1 MPAAAFELR
10 TSDGQSLQARRWLPE
25 GRPRAIVQIAHG
37 LAEHSAR
44 YARLAAALNAAGY
57 AVYASD
63 HRGHGS
69 KAAPADL
76 GHFADEGGWGKVVGD
91 LWTLNRQIASE
102 QPGTPIVFLGHSL
115 GSFLGRQFVA
125 EHSEALAGAA
135 FSGSNGKPPAIVML
149 GRLVARAERLRLGKR
164 GKSQLI
170 FQMWFGDFNNAFKP
184 ARTAFDWLSRDETE
198 VDAYV
203 ADPLCGFPFTTQ
215 LAIDVLDALPRVT
228 SRESLAPIRKEMPIY
243 VFSGERDPV
252 GANIQGLV
260 ADLKAAGFNR
270 LTTRIYPDA
279 RHETLNET
287 NRDEVTRDLIAWLDG
302 VVGERAPGSEG
313 NPRSNANSSQSK

>member
-1 MPAAAFELR
+1 MPGSEFTLR
-10 TSDGQSLQARRWLPE
+10 ADDGQSLLVRRWLPE
-25 GRPRAIVQIAHG
+25 GRAQAIVQIAHG

-57 AVYASD
+57 GVYAND
-63 HRGHGS
+63 HRGHGP
-69 KAAPADL
+69 KAAASDV
-76 GHFADEGGWGKVVGD
+76 GHFANQGGWSKVVGD
-91 LWTLNRQIASE
+91 LWTLNRLIAAE

-115 GSFLGRQFVA
+115 GSFLGRGFLA
-125 EHSEALAGAA
+125 KHSDALAGAA
-135 FSGSNGKPPAIVML
+135 LSGSSGKPPAIATL
-149 GRLVARAERLRLGKR
+149 GRAIARAERFRLGKR
-164 GKSQLI
+164 GKSRLI
-170 FQMWFGDFNNAFKP
+170 FQMWFGDFNKPFRP
-184 ARTAFDWLSRDETE
+184 ARTAFDWLSRDEKE

-228 SRESLAPIRKEMPIY
+228 SPESLAAIRKETPIY

-252 GANIQGLV
+252 GANIQGLI
-260 ADLKAAGFNR
+260 ADLNAAGFTK
-270 LTTRIYPDA
+270 LTTRIYPGA

-302 VVGERAPGSEG
+302 ALG
-313 NPRSNANSSQSK
+313 K